1 MLDAGKRSSENK
13 CGILLPLFL
22 IWLIKVAIFSFTGF
36 SSFKILSSLKNG
48 PRFSCLCAKK
58 NTCNTQQ
65 PSAGLYNFNCFC
77 FVFYLKE
84 KRSTACFNSFFGLLV
99 SVSFNIPFF
108 GAKNS
113 KKI

>member
-1 MLDAGKRSSENK
+1 MLDACKRSSENK

-22 IWLIKVAIFSFTGF
+22 IWLIKVAISSFTRF
-36 SSFKILSSLKNG
+36 LSLRSLKNG

-58 NTCNTQQ
+58 NTSNTQQ

-108 GAKNS
+108 DAKNS